1 MKVTPAN
8 CFMWLVSLRKTE
20 AGLRRRN
27 DCPLQLRV
35 SGRKSKCVTP
45 PKGRKAGETHS
56 EKRKVEIGRTRRKIS
71 QNGAR
76 EKIAPSW
83 GICGKKKQTKIEESE
98 CTFSFHCARKK
109 KQSLFRAAATSRSQ
123 RPKSHYTK
131 NRPGRRRGG
140 RRAAFVIASSD
151 NRCIPIPITSSH
163 TIIDEAAY
171 LIFLLHFQPT
181 AVEGEREREA
191 GDRASDERRNYRNH

>member
-27 DCPLQLRV
+27 DCPLQLRGEE
-35 SGRKSKCVTP
+35 SRNASHRQRGEKQEKLTRK
-45 PKGRKAGETHS
+45 
-56 EKRKVEIGRTRRKIS
+56 KRKVEIGRTRRKIS

-98 CTFSFHCARKK
+98 CTFSFHCARKSNPCFERRQHRGRSDRNLITRK
-109 KQSLFRAAATSRSQ
+109 TGPGGDAAAVVPRS
-123 RPKSHYTK
+123 
-131 NRPGRRRGG
+131 
-140 RRAAFVIASSD
+140 
-151 NRCIPIPITSSH
+151 
-163 TIIDEAAY
+163 
-171 LIFLLHFQPT
+171 
-181 AVEGEREREA
+181 
-191 GDRASDERRNYRNH
+191 

>member
-1 MKVTPAN
+1 MIVRCSCASREESRNASHRQRGEKQEKLT
-8 CFMWLVSLRKTE
+8 RK
-20 AGLRRRN
+20 
-27 DCPLQLRV
+27 
-35 SGRKSKCVTP
+35 
-45 PKGRKAGETHS
+45 
-56 EKRKVEIGRTRRKIS
+56 KRKVEIGRTRRKIS
-71 QNGAR
+71 QNDAR

-181 AVEGEREREA
+181 AAERER
-191 GDRASDERRNYRNH
+191 GGGGSER